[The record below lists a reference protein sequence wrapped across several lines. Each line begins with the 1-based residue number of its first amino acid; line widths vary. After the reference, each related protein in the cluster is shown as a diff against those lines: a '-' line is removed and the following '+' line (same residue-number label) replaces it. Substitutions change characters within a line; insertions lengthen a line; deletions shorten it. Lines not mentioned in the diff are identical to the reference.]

1 MFGRIDNA
9 FTKKSAKAF
18 NRENTV
24 REARVR
30 TDEWQSI
37 IKQIDSNNV
46 NNNLILIFKKIL
58 KSFYYY
64 KVY

>member
-9 FTKKSAKAF
+9 FIKKSAKAF
-18 NRENTV
+18 DRENTV

-37 IKQIDSNNV
+37 IKQINSNND
-46 NNNLILIFKKIL
+46 NNNLTLVFKKIL